1 LIYVLSSSRIEGLTY
16 NRNSVMTPC
25 PEDKE
30 EYLWAVARYIEN
42 NPVRAKIV
50 EKAESW
56 KWSSARAYI
65 IGEHEELLILMS
77 G

>member
-1 LIYVLSSSRIEGLTY
+1 
-16 NRNSVMTPC
+16 M
-25 PEDKE
+25 DKE

-56 KWSSARAYI
+56 KWSSARAHI
-65 IGEHEELLILMS
+65 IGEHEETLIFFMS